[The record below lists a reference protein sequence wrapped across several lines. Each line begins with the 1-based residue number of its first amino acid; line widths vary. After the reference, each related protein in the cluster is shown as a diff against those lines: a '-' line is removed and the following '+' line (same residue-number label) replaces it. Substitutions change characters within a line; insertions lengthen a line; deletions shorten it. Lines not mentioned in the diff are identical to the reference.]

1 MKTNFPAEV
10 QAIIDAI
17 EGQDFSVS
25 LYEEKGAVCGAEI
38 ESWTEGGVDMIH
50 FIDLRGKDI
59 NDPEDWKEEIAAI
72 AADFDVDE
80 EIDIHRQDKRYCD
93 AFTCRA
99 SVYDFEA

>member
-1 MKTNFPAEV
+1 
-10 QAIIDAI
+10 
-17 EGQDFSVS
+17 
-25 LYEEKGAVCGAEI
+25 
-38 ESWTEGGVDMIH
+38 MIH

-99 SVYDFEA
+99 SVYDFEAQQNGFAALPRRFCTLKSKRRMHDEQNAKVLSEVWHLRRTV